1 VAAGTEGGLGRL
13 MGADARYR
21 LPGTVLRAQL
31 ETSDV
36 LLDTSSGLYHLLSG
50 SGPRILEELHAGAT
64 VESVITGLADRTDA
78 EPERIR
84 RDVTSFVDSLVRQGL
99 LEPRP

>member
-1 VAAGTEGGLGRL
+1 MGLE
-13 MGADARYR
+13 ARYR

-36 LLDTSSGLYHLLSG
+36 LLNTTSGLYHQLSG
-50 SGPRILEELHAGAT
+50 SGPGIVEDLQAGAT
-64 VESVITGLADRTDA
+64 VQSIIASLAERTDA

-84 RDVTSFVDSLVRQGL
+84 RDVTSFVASLVEQGL